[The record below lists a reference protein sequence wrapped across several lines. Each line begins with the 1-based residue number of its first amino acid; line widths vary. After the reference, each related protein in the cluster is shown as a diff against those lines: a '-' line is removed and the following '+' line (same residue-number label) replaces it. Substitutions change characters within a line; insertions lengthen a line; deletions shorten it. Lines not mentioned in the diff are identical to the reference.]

1 MNRIEINMFLSETTD
16 AQEKWVVREFN
27 ASENLI
33 RTRVVGSEEEA
44 NTVKLEWQKS

>member
-1 MNRIEINMFLSETTD
+1 MNRIEINMFLSETND

-27 ASENLI
+27 DEGHLL

-44 NTVKLEWQKS
+44 NGVKTQWQKR